1 MKGIV
6 VNLRQAKDQTALCV
20 LFGSSMSFDDAVVH
34 GQ

>member
-6 VNLRQAKDQTALCV
+6 VNLRQAKDQTALCI
-20 LFGSSMSFDDAVVH
+20 LLGSSISIDHVVVH